1 MLYSLFDLNE
11 HLRRVVALNFPQS
24 VWIAAEIAQI
34 GRSRGHWYLDLVQKG
49 TDETL
54 VAQGQA
60 ALWAADHR
68 RLRAALGPALDAV
81 LQEGLAVK
89 LRVRPDFHE
98 RYGLKLHIEDVDPA
112 HTLGQLAL
120 QRQQALQTL
129 KAAGLLE
136 RNRQLPLPLVLQR
149 IAVVSSEDAAG
160 YQDFREHIAQNA
172 WGYRFHCRFFQA
184 AVQGRHAESELIRA
198 LDNIRAQAADFDG
211 AVLLRGGGARLDLA
225 VFDALDLARTVALM
239 PLPVF
244 SGIGHEVDESLLD
257 LVAHTALKTPT
268 AVADF
273 LLQHNVSFESQVL
286 QLGLHLQRLG
296 EHHAQAAHNALG
308 NAQQHLHWAVRRR
321 CQNAWHQLDATSQ
334 QLDQATALFR
344 ERRHRAL
351 DQANALCIALD
362 PQKALRRGY
371 TLTYQN
377 GKLLRTAAETE
388 PGTPLETKFW
398 DGEISSRVDG

>member
-49 TDETL
+49 TDETF

-81 LQEGLAVK
+81 LREGLAVK

-160 YQDFREHIAQNA
+160 YQDFREHLAQNA
-172 WGYRFHCRFFQA
+172 WGYRFQCRFFQA

-225 VFDALDLARTVALM
+225 VFDALDLARTVAMM

-244 SGIGHEVDESLLD
+244 SGIGHDVDESLLD

-273 LLQHNVSFESQVL
+273 LLQLNASFESQVL

-296 EHHAQAAHNALG
+296 EHHTQAAHNVLE
-308 NAQQHLHWAVRRR
+308 NAQQHLHWAVRQR
-321 CQNAWHQLDATSQ
+321 CQNAQHQLDTTSQ
-334 QLDQATALFR
+334 RLDQATALFR

-351 DQANALCIALD
+351 DQANALCAALD

-377 GKLLRTAAETE
+377 GKLLRAATEVE
-388 PGTPLETKFW
+388 PGIPLETKFW
-398 DGEISSRVDG
+398 DGAISSRVDA

>member
-136 RNRQLPLPLVLQR
+136 RK
-149 IAVVSSEDAAG
+149 A
-160 YQDFREHIAQNA
+160 EH
-172 WGYRFHCRFFQA
+172 
-184 AVQGRHAESELIRA
+184 V
-198 LDNIRAQAADFDG
+198 
-211 AVLLRGGGARLDLA
+211 
-225 VFDALDLARTVALM
+225 
-239 PLPVF
+239 
-244 SGIGHEVDESLLD
+244 
-257 LVAHTALKTPT
+257 KT
-268 AVADF
+268 AV
-273 LLQHNVSFESQVL
+273 
-286 QLGLHLQRLG
+286 
-296 EHHAQAAHNALG
+296 
-308 NAQQHLHWAVRRR
+308 
-321 CQNAWHQLDATSQ
+321 
-334 QLDQATALFR
+334 
-344 ERRHRAL
+344 
-351 DQANALCIALD
+351 
-362 PQKALRRGY
+362 
-371 TLTYQN
+371 
-377 GKLLRTAAETE
+377 
-388 PGTPLETKFW
+388 
-398 DGEISSRVDG
+398 